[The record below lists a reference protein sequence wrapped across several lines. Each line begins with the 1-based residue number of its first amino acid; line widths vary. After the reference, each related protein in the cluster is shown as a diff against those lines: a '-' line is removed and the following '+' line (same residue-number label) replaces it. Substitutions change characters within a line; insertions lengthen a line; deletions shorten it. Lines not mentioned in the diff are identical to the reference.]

1 MGKVHLQIE
10 NDQGSIYGFGV
21 LPEHQSQGYGC
32 KILLKAIDDLKAI
45 GMKKI
50 MLQVETLL

>member
-21 LPEHQSQGYGC
+21 LPEHQSQGYGR
-32 KILLKAIDDLKAI
+32 KILLKAIDALKAI
-45 GMKKI
+45 GMKK
-50 MLQVETLL
+50 